1 MKDMV
6 LARGLIGD
14 QQGVPKVA
22 CPLHKKN
29 FSLTDG
35 KCLSDDEYKI
45 LTFPV
50 RVEDGW
56 VHVELPDEQTT
67 ERLIGPDRL
76 VRVPVAA
83 E

>member
-1 MKDMV
+1 MV

-35 KCLSDDEYKI
+35 DCRFDARFDGARPRSRI
-45 LTFPV
+45 LHPLWHW
-50 RVEDGW
+50 DG
-56 VHVELPDEQTT
+56 
-67 ERLIGPDRL
+67 ERLSGVIATMGDFL
-76 VRVPVAA
+76 AVHSTLTSSG
-83 E
+83 